1 MEKLQVNKG
10 NAAKACGREL
20 FAADKALELAQR
32 GLPFR
37 DAYRVIAE
45 SKFDF
50 VVDAVGNIKRKRHLG
65 ATGNLGLRKLSDLI
79 AEQKRKVQK
88 EKNAFEKKM
97 VAVLRL

>member
-1 MEKLQVNKG
+1 
-10 NAAKACGREL
+10 L

-37 DAYRVIAE
+37 DAYKVISE

-50 VVDAVGNIKRKRHLG
+50 VVDAVKNIEGKRHLG
-65 ATGNLGLRKLSDLI
+65 ATGNLGLRKLRERI

-97 VAVLRL
+97 GAVLRL